1 MFNKRHSFIGIL
13 LALLFIS
20 VLTKTCLSADKKSFF
35 GEKPYIP
42 DIDTFMQIGGASEST
57 ISRDGKTIFL
67 KLGFTGVSQIYRMT
81 ETDRYPYQLSFFK
94 EGAGDY
100 NLSPDGSMIIVQ
112 ADVGGNE
119 QYQLFLMDA
128 ITGKVKQLTDLPK
141 VVFGYPIWSPSCDKI
156 YFRANIDNKQ
166 NFDVYE
172 MDLKS
177 AAMKKLYAGKGY
189 FGPASISSDG
199 KSLLIYEYSGNDN
212 NNLYLLDITTNKIK
226 LLTPHKESYL
236 YHGIAIS
243 PDNKKVYCISN
254 HNKTGILKLASL
266 DVETGKLNFFY
277 DTASPW
283 GIVEAA
289 VNPDV
294 TVMAVIKNE
303 EGYGPLKL
311 IDLSTGKELPSPVFE
326 GIAGSPA
333 LSATTKMT
341 YSMNTPLTTGEIYTW
356 DWKEKKLRKLTNSSY
371 AGIDPDLFIEPKLIK
386 YKSFDGLEIPA
397 FLYLPPNWEKNK
409 GNIPFIIHFH
419 GGPESQF
426 RPYFQRHFNY
436 LLLNG
441 YGILA
446 PNIRGSSG
454 YGKEYMDMD
463 NYKKRMDS
471 VKDGYY
477 AGKYLIDQGYTK
489 KGKIGIKG
497 GSYGGFMVM
506 ALVTEYP
513 DMWGAAQEGVG
524 IVDFENF
531 LKNTSSY
538 RRKLRE
544 SEYGPLTDP
553 KFLKSISPIHKIDR
567 IKTPLMVIHGKNDP
581 RVPVSEAYL
590 IIENLKKRGID
601 VEALIFEDEGHSTK
615 KRDNLLLR
623 YNKMVEFFDKHLKN
637 NDSSKETKPPK
648 TGIVP
653 L

>member
-1 MFNKRHSFIGIL
+1 MFNQRHYLIGIF
-13 LALLFIS
+13 LAFIFITA
-20 VLTKTCLSADKKSFF
+20 LTSPVFSAEDSDIF

-42 DIDTFMQIGGASEST
+42 DIDTFMQIGGASEPA
-57 ISRDGKTIFL
+57 ISPDGKTIFL
-67 KLGFTGVSQIYRMT
+67 KLSFTGVSQIYRMT
-81 ETDRYPYQLSFFK
+81 ESDRYPYQLTFFK
-94 EGAGDY
+94 EGAGDF

-119 QYQLFLMDA
+119 QYQLFLMEA
-128 ITGKVKQLTDLPK
+128 KTGKIKQLTDLPK
-141 VVFGYPIWSPSCDKI
+141 VVFGFPLWSPSCDKI
-156 YFRANIDNKQ
+156 YFRANIDNKR

-172 MDLKS
+172 MEVKS

-189 FGPASISSDG
+189 FGPATVSHDG

-212 NNLYLLDITTNKIK
+212 NNLYLMDLATNKTK
-226 LLTPHKESYL
+226 LLTPHKGSLL

-243 PDNKKVYCISN
+243 ADNKKVYCISN
-254 HNKTGILKLASL
+254 NNKSGLLKLASI

-277 DTASPW
+277 DADSPW
-283 GIVEAA
+283 GIVEAS
-289 VNPDV
+289 VNPDI
-294 TVMAVIKNE
+294 TVMAVVKNE

-311 IDLSTGKELPSPVFE
+311 IDLKTGKELPSPVFQ
-326 GIAGSPA
+326 GISGTPS
-333 LSATTKMT
+333 LSDTTKMT
-341 YSMNTPLTTGEIYTW
+341 FAMNTPLTTGEIYTW
-356 DWKEKKLRKLTNSSY
+356 DWSSKKLTKLTNSSY
-371 AGIDPDLFIEPKLIK
+371 AGIDPGLFIEPKLIK

-477 AGKYLIDQGYTK
+477 AAKYLIDQGYTK

-544 SEYGPLTDP
+544 SEYGPLSDP
-553 KFLKSISPIHKIDR
+553 DFLKSISPIHKIDR

-601 VEALIFEDEGHSTK
+601 VEALIFEDEGHSTR
-615 KRDNLLLR
+615 KRGNLLLR
-623 YNKMVEFFDKHLKN
+623 YSKMVEFFDKHLKN
-637 NDSSKETKPPK
+637 GK
-648 TGIVP
+648 TAEK
-653 L
+653 